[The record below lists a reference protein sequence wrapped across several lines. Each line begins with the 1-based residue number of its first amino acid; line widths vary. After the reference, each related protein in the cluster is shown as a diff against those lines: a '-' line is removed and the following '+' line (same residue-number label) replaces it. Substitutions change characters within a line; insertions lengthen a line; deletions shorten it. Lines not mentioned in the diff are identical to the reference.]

1 MDGRAMAL
9 SRRQLLAGLGGLSV
23 VAASPAAATLLPQP
37 RPQPQADRILVL
49 KRQRRLQLLAGDA
62 TIAEFRI
69 ALGREPRGPKI
80 QRGDFRTPEGLY
92 AIEAFNPKSYYYRA
106 LRLSYPG
113 PADLERARRLGVS
126 PGGDIMIHGLD
137 PAIEARWRAD
147 HWMFNWTRGCIAVT
161 NREMD
166 VLWAQVR
173 LGTPVEIR
181 P

>member
-1 MDGRAMAL
+1 M
-9 SRRQLLAGLGGLSV
+9 SRRRLLAGLGGLGV
-23 VAASPAAATLLPQP
+23 VGATPAAAALLPQP
-37 RPQPQADRILVL
+37 RPGPRADRILVL
-49 KRQRRLQLLAGDA
+49 KRQRRLRLLAGDQVVE
-62 TIAEFRI
+62 EFRI
-69 ALGREPRGPKI
+69 ALGREPRGPKV

-92 AIEAFNPKSYYYRA
+92 AIEALNPSSYYYRA
-106 LRLSYPG
+106 ARLSYPS
-113 PADLERARRLGVS
+113 PEDRERAARLGVS

-137 PAIEARWRAD
+137 PAIEAKWRAD

-166 VLWAQVR
+166 VLWAHVQ